1 MLPGKVEIEKPTL
14 EDVQAFAALVSG
26 YTPVSPEGTF
36 VVENLERGTYTV
48 VGVAIAGTPETEY
61 EAFMN
66 ARYVSQVIEVDPD
79 SSIEITL
86 DL

>member
-1 MLPGKVEIEKPTL
+1 
-14 EDVQAFAALVSG
+14 
-26 YTPVSPEGTF
+26 